1 MIIILLMK
9 DSSEAGRG
17 CGPSRVGVREKLIGR
32 GRVVLVRDYPN
43 KATKQ
48 SAGQFVLVMV
58 TPLPSEARLFNR
70 PHSSFLPS
78 LAHRPGLLLCI
89 LFRSS
94 ILSVLYILFGKGS
107 YINYTNTSQ
116 LLIVFRK
123 LYILLP

>member
-1 MIIILLMK
+1 MT
-9 DSSEAGRG
+9 DCSEAGRG
-17 CGPSRVGVREKLIGR
+17 RGQSRVGVREKLIGR
-32 GRVVLVRDYPN
+32 GWVVLVHDYPN

-48 SAGQFVLVMV
+48 STGQSVLVMV
-58 TPLPSEARLFNR
+58 TPLPSETRLFDR

-78 LAHRPGLLLCI
+78 HAHRPGLLLCI

-94 ILSVLYILFGKGS
+94 ILSVLHILFGKRS